1 MPASRH
7 LPRNGADA
15 DAGGYGV
22 RIAQVAPPWLAV
34 PPTGY
39 GGLEWVVSLL
49 ADGLVDRGHE
59 VTLFATGDSKT
70 RARLEFVF
78 EQAPGPRFIDSV
90 WHDTMQT
97 LYAFG
102 DVSTFD
108 LLHVHMTWSSLA
120 AGAVCGRPVVL
131 TLHGELS
138 PEMREMLGLVSDRL
152 WFVAISERQRATMP
166 ELRYAGVVH
175 NGIDIDAYPL
185 REEKE
190 DFVLF
195 LGRSAPEKGPVRA
208 VQAAAA
214 AGVELKA
221 AVKIASPSEVEH
233 WEHEVK
239 PRLLPGTEVF
249 GEISHEQK
257 IDLLGRARAVLFPI
271 DWNEPFGLVMV
282 EAMACGTPVIATPR
296 GSVPE
301 VVADNETGFV
311 VPVEDYARTAAAA
324 LERIEDI
331 DPAACRARVEKLF
344 SKEAMVAGYE
354 SVFHGILDGR

>member
-1 MPASRH
+1 
-7 LPRNGADA
+7 
-15 DAGGYGV
+15 
-22 RIAQVAPPWLAV
+22 
-34 PPTGY
+34 
-39 GGLEWVVSLL
+39 
-49 ADGLVDRGHE
+49 
-59 VTLFATGDSKT
+59 
-70 RARLEFVF
+70 
-78 EQAPGPRFIDSV
+78 
-90 WHDTMQT
+90 
-97 LYAFG
+97 
-102 DVSTFD
+102 
-108 LLHVHMTWSSLA
+108 
-120 AGAVCGRPVVL
+120 
-131 TLHGELS
+131 
-138 PEMREMLGLVSDRL
+138 MREMLGLVSDRL

-175 NGIDIDAYPL
+175 NGIDLDAYPL